1 MFDSRNMMT
10 ACEPKNGR
18 YLTVAAIFR
27 GQMPI
32 QDVEEQVLAFQTKN
46 SSNFVEWIPNN
57 AKTAVCDISHKDLP
71 ISATLIG
78 NSTAIQ
84 SVFKRISDKFN
95 SMFKKRAFM
104 HFYLEE
110 GNLSLRKLT
119 FRIRLSKYLNNKK
132 EWMKMNLSKHTAT

>member
-27 GQMPI
+27 GPMSMK
-32 QDVEEQVLAFQTKN
+32 DVEEQVLAAQTKN

-57 AKTAVCDISHKDLP
+57 AKTAVCDISQKDLP

-95 SMFKKRAFM
+95 SMFKKRAFWD
-104 HFYLEE
+104 Y

-119 FRIRLSKYLNNKK
+119 
-132 EWMKMNLSKHTAT
+132 